1 MTFSVD
7 SYLEYFLTLLGWLLN
22 NGVFALFV
30 GTGLWLLPLIGMI
43 FKIWR
48 DVAKQGDDEGE
59 KGDLLIRWLT
69 IELLPAMLIV
79 VLTLAPL
86 IPVSLNNLEYN
97 ERSSIQCGYKVPA
110 SPDKSGYAPFT
121 TTFGDR
127 QARIPI
133 WWMLMH
139 KVDKGLTYGMTAVL
153 PCQRD
158 LRQVRFEVQHQKITN
173 PALLTEVQQFVQQCY
188 IPARQKLQT
197 SQIALSPAQIRET
210 TWLGGKLLINNSELY
225 PRFRAQQPISTFP
238 YDANRDAALPNS
250 GKGGFPSCDQWWD
263 KGGAGL
269 KSRLLTD
276 MRQNLSAQVS
286 DFFNSID
293 NQDEALLRTLLR
305 SENIDVSKGKMY
317 QGYGGS
323 VEFGFWNAI
332 TRLTSTV
339 GTAVGSL
346 AIFPGLDAM
355 RQALPMVQSFMIMAL
370 IVLIP
375 VITILSGFSIKAV
388 VTLSFVYF
396 ALITTT
402 FWWELARW
410 LDSYMIEIMY
420 SSPSHNSFNIN
431 FLENAQD
438 DIISNFVMGSMFIF
452 LPTLWFGAM
461 SWAGINMGGAM
472 SQALKQGSNHA
483 SSAGGKGG
491 ELIQSK
497 LK

>member
-22 NGVFALFV
+22 NGIFTLFV
-30 GTGLWLLPLIGMI
+30 GTGLWLIPLIGMI
-43 FKIWR
+43 IKIWR

-59 KGDLLIRWLT
+59 KGELLIRWLT
-69 IELLPAMLIV
+69 IELIPAMLV
-79 VLTLAPL
+79 MVLTLAPL
-86 IPVSLNNLEYN
+86 IPISLSNIEYN
-97 ERSSIQCGYKVPA
+97 ERSSIQCGYKVPNA
-110 SPDKSGYAPFT
+110 PEQSGYVPFA
-121 TTFGDR
+121 TTFSNR

-139 KVDKGLTYGMTAVL
+139 KVDKGLTYGMTAIL

-158 LRQVRFEVQHQKITN
+158 FRQVRFEVQRQKINN

-197 SQIALSPAQIRET
+197 SQLSLSLAQIRET
-210 TWLGGKLLINNSELY
+210 SWLGGKLLISNSELY
-225 PRFRAQQPISTFP
+225 PRFRAQQPISAFP
-238 YDANRDAALPNS
+238 YNPNRDTALPDT
-250 GKGGFPSCDQWWD
+250 GKGGFPSCDQWWAE
-263 KGGAGL
+263 GGAGL

-286 DFFNSID
+286 DFFNSMD

-305 SENIDVSKGKMY
+305 TENMDVSKGKIY

-323 VEFGFWNAI
+323 VDAGFWNAL

-355 RQALPMVQSFMIMAL
+355 RQALPMVQAFMIMAL
-370 IVLIP
+370 IILIP
-375 VITILSGFSIKAV
+375 IITILSGFSIKTV

-396 ALITTT
+396 ALITTS

-410 LDSYMIEIMY
+410 LDSFMIEILH
-420 SSPSHNSFNIN
+420 SSPSHSFNIQ
-431 FLENAQD
+431 FFENAQD
-438 DIISNFVMGSMFIF
+438 DIISNFVMGSLFII
-452 LPTLWFGAM
+452 LPSLWFGAM
-461 SWAGINMGGAM
+461 SWAGARV
-472 SQALKQGSNHA
+472 
-483 SSAGGKGG
+483 GG
-491 ELIQSK
+491 ELAAAMVNGSKSSQQSGGK
-497 LK
+497 LGDKIGNKL

>member
-7 SYLEYFLTLLGWLLN
+7 SYMEYFLTLLGWLLN

-30 GTGLWLLPLIGMI
+30 GTGVWLIPLVGMI
-43 FKIWR
+43 FKVWR

-59 KGDLLIRWLT
+59 KGDLLIRWLSL
-69 IELLPAMLIV
+69 ELIPAMFIV
-79 VLTLAPL
+79 VLTLAPMFT
-86 IPVSLNNLEYN
+86 ISLNNIEYN
-97 ERSSIQCGYKVPA
+97 ERASIQCGYKVP
-110 SPDKSGYAPFT
+110 SPEKSGYAPFA
-121 TTFGDR
+121 TTFSNR
-127 QARIPI
+127 QARMPI
-133 WWMLMH
+133 WWMFMH
-139 KVDKGLTYGMTAVL
+139 KIDKGFTYGMTAVL

-173 PALLTEVQQFVQQCY
+173 PALLTEVEQFVQQCY
-188 IPARQKLQT
+188 VPARQKLQT
-197 SQIALSPAQIRET
+197 SQVSLTPAQVRET
-210 TWLGGKLLINNSELY
+210 SWLGGKLLISNSELY

-238 YDANRDAALPNS
+238 YDSTRDTALPDS
-250 GKGGFPSCDQWWD
+250 GRGGFPSCDQWWD
-263 KGGAGL
+263 ESNAGL

-286 DFFNSID
+286 DFFNSVS
-293 NQDEALLRTLLR
+293 NRDEALLRTLLR
-305 SENIDVSKGKMY
+305 AENMDISKGKMY

-323 VEFGFWNAI
+323 VDAGFWNAV

-355 RQALPMVQSFMIMAL
+355 RQALPMVQAFMIMAL
-370 IVLIP
+370 IILIP
-375 VITILSGFSIKAV
+375 IITILSGFSIKTV

-396 ALITTT
+396 ALVTTS

-410 LDSYMIEIMY
+410 LDSFMIEIMY
-420 SSPSHNSFNIN
+420 SSPSHDMLNIH

-438 DIISNFVMGSMFIF
+438 DIISNFVMGSLFII
-452 LPTLWFGAM
+452 LPGLWFGAM
-461 SWAGINMGGAM
+461 TWAGINVGGTM
-472 SQALKQGSNHA
+472 SQALRQGSNQA
-483 SSAGGKGG
+483 STAGGKGAG
-491 ELIQSK
+491 IIESK